1 VVNQL
6 HESARSAFVGRL
18 DQHRTDRIDPK
29 CLLVASLFFY
39 GSSEEF
45 VGYLVHLGRASVH
58 SNTLPDRAS
67 RRGQIGE

>member
-1 VVNQL
+1 MTKLETV
-6 HESARSAFVGRL
+6 L
-18 DQHRTDRIDPK
+18 DSPRPQKEI
-29 CLLVASLFFY
+29 